1 MLSAKELGVEI
12 KEYINKHGL
21 KQKNIAERSGF
32 TVQTFNAIMNGQRK
46 LEATEYFKVCDAL
59 GVSLDYFVRKNI
71 AETAEA

>member
-1 MLSAKELGVEI
+1 MLSAKELGAAI
-12 KEYINKHGL
+12 KEYINEHGL

-59 GVSLDYFVRKNI
+59 GVSLDYFARKPI
-71 AETAEA
+71 AAAAEA